1 MARIGW
7 NIGGN
12 QPGIEGTTTD
22 GHSVEIDGTAYVKIP
37 VKRSDGKVFYL
48 LACEDWDFA
57 AKAGAQG

>member
-1 MARIGW
+1 MARVVW

-12 QPGIEGTTTD
+12 QQGIEGTTTT

-57 AKAGAQG
+57 AKADAQT